1 MRLIVWQN
9 SKLFRENKEGA
20 DYYVKKYKDFIEI
33 KVKANNRQYRL
44 IGKRV
49 NRDILLVGW
58 GFHDGKGWH
67 TELTPATAQERAV
80 QMMDTPAKYRREHE
94 L

>member
-1 MRLIVWQN
+1 MEDLVW
-9 SKLFRENKEGA
+9 KTKFVKPLTVGKW
-20 DYYVKKYKDFIEI
+20 KKYKDFIEI